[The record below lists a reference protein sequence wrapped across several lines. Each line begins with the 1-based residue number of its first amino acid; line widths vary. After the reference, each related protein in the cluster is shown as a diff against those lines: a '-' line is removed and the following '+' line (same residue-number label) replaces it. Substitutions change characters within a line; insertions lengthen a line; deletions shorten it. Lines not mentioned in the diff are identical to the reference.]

1 MVHNAFHMY
10 VGFPENCG
18 MCLQAFE
25 VMLTH
30 KLKLT
35 VTFSLYVFH
44 GVMVR
49 AQQRSFAYAEKQWVS
64 RGTNKR
70 FRMMLHAG
78 KNNAHEIK

>member
-1 MVHNAFHMY
+1 
-10 VGFPENCG
+10 

-49 AQQRSFAYAEKQWVS
+49 ARQRSFAYVEKQWVS
-64 RGTNKR
+64 RSNNKR
-70 FRMMLHAG
+70 FRMMPNAG
-78 KNNAHEIK
+78 KNNAREIK

>member
-1 MVHNAFHMY
+1 MY
-10 VGFPENCG
+10 VGFPETCG

-30 KLKLT
+30 KLKLII
-35 VTFSLYVFH
+35 TFSLYVFA

-49 AQQRSFAYAEKQWVS
+49 AQQRSFAYVEKQWVS
-64 RGTNKR
+64 RSNNKR

-78 KNNAHEIK
+78 KNNAREIK